1 MEEDK
6 MKQKI
11 KLNKEKRDLMVVSIQ
26 KYFLKERDEELG
38 NLAAGTILDFFINEL
53 ATEFYNQGVYD
64 SYIYLNERME
74 DVLSIQRY

>member
-1 MEEDK
+1 

-11 KLNKEKRDLMVVSIQ
+11 KLNKEKRDLMVLAIQ

-38 NLAAGTILDFFINEL
+38 NLAAATILDFFINEL

-64 SYIYLNERME
+64 SYIYLNERLE
-74 DVLSIQRY
+74 DVLSIQKY